1 MSRQSMYSKGTG
13 GAETDKR
20 STRRDHDADG
30 EGCCTVDIRID
41 SRGDVNIYNCATPGS
56 QPSPDCPRCD
66 PPYGT
71 CIPAVAGA
79 KHKLSR
85 EQKLNRLAEGVPVP
99 SSLAAGAV
107 HMMRRFLL
115 GKTPAN
121 PVEIAAFAS
130 LSKISR
136 DILSCTLTA
145 FDAAPPRQR
154 SRLFAQS
161 LLLLDPSQ
169 PLDEAVLMTAV
180 GEEIAQ
186 RIGVQVFGDPNG
198 IGQERP
204 GRIRVY
210 EPQGEDFY
218 NQVRICKVND
228 VRSANFLPQLSPG
241 DYQPAEIQH
250 DCAIQ
255 IVDGQPEVVCNVRT
269 ADCQGNSIASAA
281 CARVLDVA
289 LGDSVVL
296 EGVNYFNVNARVRF
310 SDRQTGN
317 PVRDVDAHVWGDVDT
332 PVTGDG
338 QALINDCR
346 VHDRLTF
353 QVPDDLAPEV
363 YQINV
368 VVPNITG
375 ISAFG
380 TELVSNSEFL
390 NVIPSATARFEIA
403 TESINARE
411 ETSPSWWGSDE
422 VGLHTLAAALDAN
435 FQLVDLPDL
444 VDPNKRTTAQEQRFQ
459 DIQSVDF
466 DSGTRRD
473 ITRKVFAPDT
483 PILGMLLV
491 VLGDEID
498 SQGAYDQQVTSTWDY
513 FLDLVK
519 SELPFIGVGGAGGV
533 WDLIKQFSWTKA
545 ILAAIALAVL
555 AAVDLLIAW
564 WAPADPIIR
573 DSIALSINDLAMLT
587 SSNAP
592 APAPTTVKS
601 ENGIVVNVNM
611 TVPPVKLPLEYHETR
626 EYVCDD
632 QSSRYEI
639 TYRFSHVA

>member
-1 MSRQSMYSKGTG
+1 MSSLSVSSSSTG
-13 GAETDKR
+13 DAETSKR
-20 STRRDHDADG
+20 SARHDHDADS
-30 EGCCTVDIRID
+30 ECCCNVDIHID
-41 SRGDVNIYNCATPGS
+41 SRGDVNIYNCA
-56 QPSPDCPRCD
+56 PSSGKPPQECPPCN

-71 CIPAVAGA
+71 CIPVVAGA

-99 SSLAAGAV
+99 SALAAGVV
-107 HMMRRFLL
+107 HMMRRFML
-115 GKTPAN
+115 GMTPAN
-121 PVEIAAFAS
+121 PLETAAFAT
-130 LSKISR
+130 LGKISR
-136 DILSCTLTA
+136 DLLSCTLTA

-154 SRLFAQS
+154 GRLFAPS
-161 LLLLDPSQ
+161 LLLDPSQ
-169 PLDEAVLMTAV
+169 PLDEAALSTAL
-180 GEEIAQ
+180 GEEIAR
-186 RIGVQVFGDPNG
+186 RIGIQVFGDPNG
-198 IGQERP
+198 MDEERP

-228 VRSANFLPQLSPG
+228 VRSAVFVPPINP
-241 DYQPAEIQH
+241 DNYQPAEFQH

-255 IVDGQPEVVCNVRT
+255 IVEGNPEVVCQVRT
-269 ADCQGNSIASAA
+269 ADCPGYSIASA
-281 CARVLDVA
+281 CARVLDIA

-296 EGVNYFNVNARVRF
+296 EGVNYFSVDAKVRF
-310 SDRQTGN
+310 SDKQTGA
-317 PVRDVDAHVWGDVDT
+317 PVRDVDTHVWGDVDT
-332 PVTGDG
+332 PVTDG
-338 QALINDCR
+338 ENLINDCR

-353 QVPDDLAPEV
+353 QVPDDLAPAT
-363 YQINV
+363 YAISV

-390 NVIPSATARFEIA
+390 NVIPSATARFEIV
-403 TESINARE
+403 TEWINARE

-422 VGLHTLAAALDAN
+422 VGLHTLAAAFDSNFNAVNLPNLLDAS
-435 FQLVDLPDL
+435 QPRAL
-444 VDPNKRTTAQEQRFQ
+444 AQEQRFK

-466 DSGTRRD
+466 DSGTSRD

-498 SQGAYDQQVTSTWDY
+498 SQGAYDQEVTSTWDY
-513 FLDLVK
+513 FIDLVK
-519 SELPFIGVGGAGGV
+519 SELPYIGGGTGGAIGE
-533 WDLIKQFSWTKA
+533 LIKAFSWTKV
-545 ILAAIALAVL
+545 ILLAVALALVAAI
-555 AAVDLLIAW
+555 DLLVAW

-573 DSIALSINDLAMLT
+573 DSIALSINDLATLT

-592 APAPTTVKS
+592 VPDPTTFNS
-601 ENGIVVNVNM
+601 ENGIVVNVNK
-611 TVPPVKLPLEYHETR
+611 TVPPVKKPLEYHETR
-626 EYVCDD
+626 EYVCAD
-632 QSSRYEI
+632 QDSRYEI